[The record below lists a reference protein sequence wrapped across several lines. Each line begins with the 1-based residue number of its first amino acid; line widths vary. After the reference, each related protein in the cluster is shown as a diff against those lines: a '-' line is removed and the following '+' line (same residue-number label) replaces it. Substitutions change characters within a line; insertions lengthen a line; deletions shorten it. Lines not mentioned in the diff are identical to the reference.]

1 MQTPLAHLR
10 SLRYSVL
17 ALLVGG
23 MGGAQ
28 VLPTTPVS
36 PGGVSVSPPALV
48 INSAT
53 NNSTTVLVT
62 NTSPQPIILEAEL
75 QRWIQEDGKNV
86 FSPTRDVVVNPARFT
101 LNAGAT
107 QIVRVGFRSA
117 PATQQAYR
125 LFLRQNASASAENGI
140 RVVLQFS
147 LPLILQRP
155 GDTAKMRTASSCKGD
170 QRILTLLNEGT
181 GRQTYSA
188 VTAEVLGQR
197 LTLPS
202 RTVLAGGKQQYQFAV
217 PSTWAGE
224 ITLNYLDHLKT
235 PRHETFTFP
244 AC

>member
-1 MQTPLAHLR
+1 MQMTAHLQ
-10 SLRYSVL
+10 SLRYGVL

-23 MGGAQ
+23 MGSAQ
-28 VLPTTPVS
+28 VLPSTPAS
-36 PGGVSVSPPALV
+36 PGGVSISPPVLT
-48 INSAT
+48 IDSAT

-62 NTSPQPIILEAEL
+62 NTSLQPIILEAEL
-75 QRWIQEDGKNV
+75 QRWIQDDGKNV

-125 LFLRQNASASAENGI
+125 LFLRQNAAASAENGI

-155 GDTAKMRTASSCKGD
+155 GDVARMRTERSCNGD

-181 GRQTYSA
+181 GRQTYSE
-188 VTAEVLGQR
+188 VTAEVMGQQ
-197 LTLPS
+197 LPLPS
-202 RTVLAGGKQQYQFAV
+202 RTVLAGGKQQYQFPA
-217 PSTWAGE
+217 PSTWSGE
-224 ITLNYLDHLKT
+224 VTLNYLDQLKT